1 MSVKLVFI
9 RILVLHRYQIFQYS
23 DFKFLDTI
31 KCCFFRFLKQVIN
44 FFETFFIFIIFA
56 EYEVAFDKFATN
68 GLLQYNDIKEFFKSV
83 GHTPSQKEIDDA
95 IELVTKSKRPF
106 HVTGEG
112 GGEKVYSR

>member
-1 MSVKLVFI
+1 MLF
-9 RILVLHRYQIFQYS
+9 
-23 DFKFLDTI
+23 FLFS
-31 KCCFFRFLKQVIN
+31 KASNQF
-44 FFETFFIFIIFA
+44 FFETFFIIIIFA

-83 GHTPSQKEIDDA
+83 VHTPSQKEIDDA

-112 GGEKVYSR
+112 GGGEKVYSR